1 MCLLLTCKSGDWL
14 FNSAASGNVGEEKNW
29 TIQTA
34 HPQHFVLFW
43 IGSSDQQREKKHV
56 DTCIGVHA
64 HTHTH
69 THTDVRTH
77 PGSCPR
83 IPCLPGID
91 ERMPFSDNTV
101 PGAMWGGWGW
111 AAGSDSC
118 PQAACR
124 QTQGHFTIRAS
135 HVITTTVIETRA
147 LQKHG
152 HLDTKETGK
161 SCSQVI
167 ILNDWDLDRWRRG
180 EKHISRRGRQPGR
193 GIESRWWKTLNIM
206 LRSLSF
212 VWSNIGGHQSV
223 NSPGLL
229 FIICLFLDPFPFY
242 KTMHLVTQD
251 CLPYTEI
258 QTLPPNLP
266 NQLLTFHF
274 SSGVFESFISVF

>member
-1 MCLLLTCKSGDWL
+1 MRRCTR
-14 FNSAASGNVGEEKNW
+14 
-29 TIQTA
+29 TY
-34 HPQHFVLFW
+34 
-43 IGSSDQQREKKHV
+43 
-56 DTCIGVHA
+56 
-64 HTHTH
+64 TH
-69 THTDVRTH
+69 THTDVHTH
-77 PGSCPR
+77 PGSAQEFRACQVLMNE
-83 IPCLPGID
+83 CLFLTTLCKVWC
-91 ERMPFSDNTV
+91 E
-101 PGAMWGGWGW
+101 GAGRW

-135 HVITTTVIETRA
+135 RVITTTVIETLA

-212 VWSNIGGHQSV
+212 VRSNIGGHQSV

-229 FIICLFLDPFPFY
+229 FIICLFLDPFPFC